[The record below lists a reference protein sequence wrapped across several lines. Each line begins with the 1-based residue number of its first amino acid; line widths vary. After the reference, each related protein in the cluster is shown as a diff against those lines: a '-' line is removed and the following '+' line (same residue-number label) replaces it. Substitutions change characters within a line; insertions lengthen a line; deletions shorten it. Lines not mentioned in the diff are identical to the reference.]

1 MRVLYFSFDYTPHD
15 YRFLTSLAG
24 AGYEV
29 FYARL
34 VRSSRP
40 LEDRLLPP
48 EVEQVKW
55 EGETER
61 FRWRD
66 LPAKVRA
73 FRALWRRLRPD
84 LVHAGPIQTCAL
96 TAALAGAW
104 PLLTMSWG
112 FDLMEDAERNA
123 WWRWATRYPL
133 RRSTFFVSD
142 AEVTRRKAIAYG
154 MLAERT
160 LVFPWGVDLERFA
173 PPSFDRFPTDHY
185 NLLCNRSWE
194 ARYGV
199 DVLVRAFVR
208 LARQREDVSLLLL
221 GSGSQAPLLHHLLRE
236 GGVWERVYL
245 PGRISQA
252 DLPQWYA
259 RSHLFISPSHV
270 DGSSV
275 SLMEALACGLP
286 VVVSDIPANREW
298 VEEGVNGWLFPDGDD
313 RALSEVLL
321 RLLENPSPLAQAGQ
335 AARRVA
341 EARADW
347 KKNFEKLTRAYQI
360 TLQLSQERRS
370 PWSWH

>member
-1 MRVLYFSFDYTPHD
+1 MRILYFSFGYTPHD

-34 VRSSRP
+34 ERRSV
-40 LEDRLLPP
+40 EDRLLPP
-48 EVEQVKW
+48 EVEQVRW

-66 LPAKVRA
+66 LPRKVSA
-73 FRALWRRLRPD
+73 FRRLWQRIKPD
-84 LVHAGPIQTCAL
+84 LVHAGPIQTCAFI
-96 TAALAGAW
+96 AALAGVS

-123 WWRWATRYPL
+123 WWRWATRYTL
-133 RRSTFFVSD
+133 RHSTFFVSD
-142 AEVTRRKAIAYG
+142 AEVTRHKALAYG
-154 MLAERT
+154 MPADRT
-160 LVFPWGVDLERFA
+160 QVFPWGVDLSRFS
-173 PPSFDRFPTDHY
+173 PPSFERFPTTHY

-208 LARQREDVSLLLL
+208 LARERQDVSLFLL
-221 GSGSQAPLLHHLLRE
+221 GSGSQAPVLHRLLSE
-236 GGVWERVYL
+236 GGVWERVYM
-245 PGRISQA
+245 PGRISNA
-252 DLPQWYA
+252 ALPQWYHRA
-259 RSHLFISPSHV
+259 HLFISPSHV

-313 RALSEVLL
+313 KVLAEVLS
-321 RLLENPSPLAQAGQ
+321 RILEKPSVLSQVGRAG
-335 AARRVA
+335 RRVA

-347 KKNFEKLTRAYQI
+347 EKNFQKLVQAYWGA
-360 TLQLSQERRS
+360 LHWASDKG
-370 PWSWH
+370 